1 MFSDQIFFFILNG
14 ISISRKIAFLL
25 YYKSLRKVL
34 IVIVNRFHGKNC
46 ILSFRD
52 ISLRIKIVKNILLV
66 SCRYITYINVSKP
79 FDHFGRHFEI
89 FGDGMINLIEI
100 MHFDFTYLAIKIP
113 FIVIGT
119 ITETT

>member
-1 MFSDQIFFFILNG
+1 MSKIF
-14 ISISRKIAFLL
+14 
-25 YYKSLRKVL
+25 YWYHV
-34 IVIVNRFHGKNC
+34 
-46 ILSFRD
+46 D
-52 ISLRIKIVKNILLV
+52 
-66 SCRYITYINVSKP
+66 ITYINVSKP

-119 ITETT
+119 ITETTWKTAHGYNSVFWKIIVESQLLMCVLQVKLYVYSDRRYFYLLCSKSITNY